1 MQEVKISVHKHVEI
15 KADTDFS
22 TYFVR
27 ISKVYAANPQIFKQT
42 RTALEKMIVTH
53 DGISSFDTNYDN
65 AIAIIDANIEK
76 TIHVIF
82 SLIHVT
88 TQNGTTVT
96 LKDLSPE
103 MRAEVLDFSAFVSP
117 LLEASV
123 TMRRTKERQS
133 AIAFQAFKEV
143 LIKKPIKK
151 ALILIDWIT
160 KWAIYLQREDTF
172 SPRSLK
178 AYKQREIILV
188 DFGFNVGGEFGGR
201 HYAVVLEKGN
211 NPRSGVILVAPISSY
226 DQTRGQ
232 HAHPV
237 NVDLGIGAIHGYKKG
252 CQVVMNQIRYI
263 SKIRIEKPKTS
274 NEPRLYMDSVKF
286 AQVLKKLN
294 KRITP

>member
-1 MQEVKISVHKHVEI
+1 MQEVKISVHKYIEI

-42 RTALEKMIVTH
+42 RTVLEKMIVTH

-117 LLEASV
+117 LLEAFV
-123 TMRRTKERQS
+123 TMRRKKERQS
-133 AIAFQAFKEV
+133 AIAFQAF
-143 LIKKPIKK
+143 
-151 ALILIDWIT
+151 
-160 KWAIYLQREDTF
+160 
-172 SPRSLK
+172 
-178 AYKQREIILV
+178 
-188 DFGFNVGGEFGGR
+188 
-201 HYAVVLEKGN
+201 
-211 NPRSGVILVAPISSY
+211 
-226 DQTRGQ
+226 
-232 HAHPV
+232 
-237 NVDLGIGAIHGYKKG
+237 
-252 CQVVMNQIRYI
+252 
-263 SKIRIEKPKTS
+263 
-274 NEPRLYMDSVKF
+274 
-286 AQVLKKLN
+286 
-294 KRITP
+294 